1 MRPVPR
7 RLSHGEEATLVEH
20 LDELRHRLFIMLGA
34 ILVGVIVAFAFHGH
48 ILHWLNAPLP
58 KWIDKPLTLS
68 VSEPFM
74 TSLWVSLY
82 AGVLL
87 AMPVILWQV
96 WAFFVPA
103 MEDQHSRA
111 LAWYTLLATIL
122 LVGGVFFGYFVALP
136 AAVHFLTNYDHALLQ
151 RAAPGEGLLRVH
163 DDGDGRDGDRVRA
176 ADLRAGGRPHGDR
189 LDQDPAQQPAHR
201 LLRRRDHRGRCC
213 RGSTRS
219 RRRSRLSR
227 SIILYELTIW
237 LCVLTDRRAAR
248 HAEVASIGES

>member
-34 ILVGVIVAFAFHGH
+34 ILVGCIVAFAFHGH
-48 ILHWLNAPLP
+48 LLHWLNQPLP
-58 KWIDKPLTLS
+58 SWIHKPITLS

-87 AMPVILWQV
+87 AMPVILWQI
-96 WAFFVPA
+96 WGFFVPA
-103 MEDQHSRA
+103 FEQHHARS
-111 LAWYTLLATIL
+111 LAWYTLMATVL
-122 LVGGVFFGYFVALP
+122 LVMGIAFGYYIALP
-136 AAVHFLTNYDHALLQ
+136 AAVKFLTNYDHAYFDVQ
-151 RAAPGEGLLRVH
+151 
-163 DDGDGRDGDRVRA
+163 
-176 ADLRAGGRPHGDR
+176 LRARDYYSFAVMVMVAMAIVFELPIFVLAAVRMGIISTNTLRNNRRMGYFIVAIIGVLLPGV
-189 LDQDPAQQPAHR
+189 DPITTTIETIP
-201 LLRRRDHRGRCC
+201 L
-213 RGSTRS
+213 
-219 RRRSRLSR
+219 
-227 SIILYELTIW
+227 IILYELTIW

>member
-34 ILVGVIVAFAFHGH
+34 IVVGVIVAFAFHGH

-82 AGVLL
+82 AGILL

-103 MEDQHSRA
+103 LEDQHSRA

-136 AAVHFLTNYDHALLQ
+136 AAVHFLTNYDHAYFNVQ
-151 RAAPGEGLLRVH
+151 
-163 DDGDGRDGDRVRA
+163 
-176 ADLRAGGRPHGDR
+176 LRAKDYYAFTTMVMVAMAIVFELPIFVLAAVRMGIVSTRT
-189 LDQDPAQQPAHR
+189 
-201 LLRRRDHRGRCC
+201 LRRN
-213 RGSTRS
+213 
-219 RRRSRLSR
+219 RRIGYFVVAIIAVALPGVDP
-227 SIILYELTIW
+227 ITTTIEAVPLVILYELTIW

>member
-34 ILVGVIVAFAFHGH
+34 ILVGVIVAFVFHGH

-122 LVGGVFFGYFVALP
+122 LIGGVFFGYFVALP
-136 AAVHFLTNYDHALLQ
+136 AAVHFLTNYDHAYFNVQ
-151 RAAPGEGLLRVH
+151 
-163 DDGDGRDGDRVRA
+163 
-176 ADLRAGGRPHGDR
+176 LRAKDYYAFTTMVMVAMAIVFELPIFVLAAVRMGIVSTKT
-189 LDQDPAQQPAHR
+189 
-201 LLRRRDHRGRCC
+201 LRRN
-213 RGSTRS
+213 
-219 RRRSRLSR
+219 RRLGYFIVA
-227 SIILYELTIW
+227 IIAVALPGVDPITTTIEAVPLVVLYELTIW
-237 LCVLTDRRAAR
+237 LCVLTERRAAR

>member
-34 ILVGVIVAFAFHGH
+34 VLVGVIVAFAFHGH

-82 AGVLL
+82 AGLLL

-103 MEDQHSRA
+103 FEEQHTRT

-122 LVGGVFFGYFVALP
+122 LVAGVFFGYFVALP
-136 AAVHFLTNYDHALLQ
+136 AAVHFLTNYDHAYFNVQ
-151 RAAPGEGLLRVH
+151 
-163 DDGDGRDGDRVRA
+163 
-176 ADLRAGGRPHGDR
+176 LRARDYYAFTTMVMVAMAIVFELPIFVLAAVRMGIVSTNT
-189 LDQDPAQQPAHR
+189 
-201 LLRRRDHRGRCC
+201 LRRN
-213 RGSTRS
+213 
-219 RRRSRLSR
+219 RRLGYF
-227 SIILYELTIW
+227 IVAIIAVALPGVDPITTTIEAVPLVILYELTIW
-237 LCVLTDRRAAR
+237 LCVFTDRRAAR
-248 HAEVASIGES
+248 ATEVASIGEG